1 MCKCLEI
8 LVEKI
13 KESGD
18 MFEPQL
24 ENTCMLMNLET
35 SKSTTRAGSLKF
47 SYRKKNKKNNEL
59 SIKRE
64 KSSIQYAF
72 CPFCGE
78 KYD

>member
-8 LVEKI
+8 LVENI
-13 KESGD
+13 KKSGA

-24 ENTCMLMNLET
+24 ESTCTLMNMET
-35 SKSTTRAGSLKF
+35 GKTTTRAGSLKF
-47 SYRKKNKKNNEL
+47 SYRKENKKNDEL

-64 KSSIQYAF
+64 KSSIQYRF

-78 KYD
+78 KY